1 MKDDLLKEIL
11 REYDACRL
19 EEQRAQKEREAEVLR
34 SIPGLARL
42 RRSLVSSLAEKAR
55 TLVRQSDP
63 ISHSTAKGSV
73 SEPADSDRNAKPD
86 QGTAYAKPD
95 QGTASNPDMELEWS
109 RQAKEKEAALLAEH
123 GYPRDYL
130 DIHYRCSRCRDT
142 GYVGDLVKEK
152 CSCLIQRLA
161 ERSYRFADL
170 SETKQENFETFD
182 AGVFPETVVE
192 GSRLNQREYMEHL
205 KHALW
210 DYQAAYPDNPKKN
223 ILFTGKTGL
232 GKTFLLNCL
241 AKSILEKGYTVLKL
255 TSFNLFENLFRSSL
269 QNSEEGALLL
279 KDRIFSVDVLIIDD
293 LGTETRRNNFTA
305 EELFNILNER
315 YLQKQHTFLSTNLSL
330 SDLRDFYSDRVTS
343 RLFDTQ
349 NTMIFRFAGQDIR
362 LRTRQHGDSSSQ

>member
-1 MKDDLLKEIL
+1 MKDELLKEIL
-11 REYDACRL
+11 REYDAYRL
-19 EEQRAQKEREAEVLR
+19 EEQQAQKEREAEVLR
-34 SIPGLARL
+34 SIPELARL
-42 RRSLVSSLAEKAR
+42 RRSLVSSMAKKAR

-86 QGTAYAKPD
+86 QGTE
-95 QGTASNPDMELEWS
+95 SSPDMESEWS
-109 RQAKEKEAALLAEH
+109 RQTKEKEAALLAEH

-130 DIHYRCSRCRDT
+130 DIHFRCPRCRDT
-142 GYVGDLVKEK
+142 GYVGDLVKKK
-152 CSCLIQRLA
+152 CSCLIQKLA
-161 ERSYRFADL
+161 ERSYRFAEL
-170 SETKQENFETFD
+170 SETEQENFGTFD
-182 AGVFPETVVE
+182 AGVFPKAPME
-192 GSRLNQREYMEHL
+192 GSKLNQREYMEHL
-205 KHALW
+205 KNVLW
-210 DYQAAYPDNPKKN
+210 DYQTAYPDNPKKN

-362 LRTRQHGDSSSQ
+362 LRTRHCGDNSSFKEKA